1 VPPLESPWGSPN
13 RPAFSC
19 GTFGL
24 SCIEKPHTGVSFYM
38 PRKVIA
44 FSLVFLFQA
53 GAILDAFA
61 GRDQTVADFLAA
73 CAENSSE
80 WSRCSLTISTLDLYD
95 EFNPNGTHQS
105 CPPRNAPGLETA
117 SVVSWLKAHPATYE
131 MMGRDAI
138 LAALRALYPCR
149 A

>member
-1 VPPLESPWGSPN
+1 M
-13 RPAFSC
+13 
-19 GTFGL
+19 T
-24 SCIEKPHTGVSFYM
+24 
-38 PRKVIA
+38 RKVIA
-44 FSLVFLFQA
+44 VLSFVFLFQA
-53 GAILDAFA
+53 GAILDALA

-80 WSRCSLTISTLDLYD
+80 WSECSLTISTLDLYD

-105 CPPRNAPGLETA
+105 CPPRNSPGMETA

-138 LAALRALYPCR
+138 LAALRALYPCHG
-149 A
+149 

>member
-1 VPPLESPWGSPN
+1 MGITQ
-13 RPAFSC
+13 PA
-19 GTFGL
+19 GLLHAAPFGL
-24 SCIEKPHTGVSFYM
+24 SCIEKPRIGASFDM
-38 PRKVIA
+38 TRKVIA
-44 FSLVFLFQA
+44 VLSLVFLFQA
-53 GAILDAFA
+53 GAILDALA

-80 WSRCSLTISTLDLYD
+80 WSECSLTISTLDLYD

-105 CPPRNAPGLETA
+105 CPPRNSPGMETA

-138 LAALRALYPCR
+138 LAALRALYPCHG
-149 A
+149 